1 MSDNLLRIGTS
12 AILANSSLLNTTSNN
27 IANINTEGYTR
38 QRTEFESQ
46 ILGLG
51 VGRGTTERLVS
62 EFTQKQLRRDTSNYS
77 FAQQYVTEAN
87 RVDALFSNPANSIA
101 TGVNDL
107 FKQFQIANNEP
118 ATLANRQ
125 LIIGSSQAL
134 LDKFNTLSSLVLDQD
149 NFVNQQL
156 DIYTSE
162 TNGYIKQIADLN
174 LQIASFGTGAS
185 RPIPLDLLD
194 KRDLAIKNLS
204 EMVDIRTLDAENGEK
219 LVFLATGQSLVVE
232 RGDFNLMSLRGD
244 PDPTQRELKLQL
256 STKKTVER
264 DIDIEAVGGKIG
276 GLLAFREGI
285 LVPTQNRLGQLALS
299 MTDAL
304 NTQNRLGMNLNGE
317 IGGNLFTLPTSNGF
331 AFSSNAGTGA
341 VSMTIE
347 PGKGNSLPP
356 NDFILTVEAG
366 GVRLQAVDTKGQVI
380 AGSDKVVPI
389 GAYPITI
396 NSADASG
403 DLYGLQITLNG
414 APAVGDKFELK
425 PLSTASRTI
434 EMATTRPE
442 DIALA
447 SPIRTDFT
455 VTNLGNAKVEGLNV
469 TDTTP
474 TTLPNYGF
482 DTPSGLINGPWTM
495 TYVGADTFS
504 IVDNLG
510 NPVAT
515 AAFGSNQYQN
525 VLAQAGIAQ
534 PSFAP
539 GFDFS
544 ITGIPAVGDTFTIGF
559 NDGGFNDNRNGLQLS
574 ALQTA
579 KTTRLNPLS
588 APNSAN
594 AVNFNQTYADMV
606 SLIGERTNQGRNNE
620 AAGKAL
626 LEQTTAW
633 YESLSG
639 VSLDEEASNLVRFQ
653 QTYAA
658 AAKIISTSQTVF
670 DTLLSAVR

>member
-12 AILANSSLLNTTSNN
+12 AILANSTLLNTTSNN
-27 IANINTEGYTR
+27 IANINTEGYVR

-51 VGRGTTERLVS
+51 VGKGTTERLVS
-62 EFTQKQLRRDTSNYS
+62 DFTLKQLRRDTSNYS
-77 FAQQYVTEAN
+77 YAQQYVTEAN

-101 TGVNDL
+101 TGINDL

-134 LDKFNTLSSLVLDQD
+134 LDKFSTLSSLVLDQE

-174 LQIASFGTGAS
+174 LEIASFGTGNS
-185 RPIPLDLLD
+185 RPVPLDLLD
-194 KRDLAIKNLS
+194 KRDLAIKNLA
-204 EMVDIRTLDAENGEK
+204 EMVEIRTLDADNGEK
-219 LVFLATGQSLVVE
+219 LVFLGTGQSLVVE
-232 RGDFNLMSLRGD
+232 RGQFNLMAMRGD
-244 PDPTQRELKLQL
+244 PDPSQRELKLQL
-256 STKKTVER
+256 SARTSVER

-276 GLLAFREGI
+276 GLLKFREEI

-299 MTDAL
+299 MTDAM
-304 NTQNRLGMNLNGE
+304 NSQNRLGMNLNGE
-317 IGGNLFTLPTSNGF
+317 IGGNLFTLPVSSGF
-331 AFSSNAGTGA
+331 ALSSNAGTGA
-341 VSMTIE
+341 VTVGIE
-347 PGKGNSLPP
+347 QGEGESLPP
-356 NDFILTVEAG
+356 NDFLLTIEAG
-366 GVRLQAVDTKGQVI
+366 QVRIQAIDVKGNVI
-380 AGSDKVVPI
+380 TGSDKVVPV
-389 GAYPITI
+389 GGFPATI
-396 NSADASG
+396 RSADAGG
-403 DLYGLQITLNG
+403 DLYGLEITLTG
-414 APAVGDKFELK
+414 APAVGDQFELK
-425 PLSTASRTI
+425 PLSTASRTLNL
-434 EMATTRPE
+434 ATTRPE

-447 SPIRTDFT
+447 SPVRTEFS
-455 VTNLGNAKVEGLNV
+455 VTNLGNAQVEGLTV

-474 TTLPNYGF
+474 ATLPAYGF

-495 TYVGADTFS
+495 TYVGGDTFE

-525 VLAQAGIAQ
+525 IFAQAGV
-534 PSFAP
+534 PV

-544 ITGIPAVGDTFTIGF
+544 VTGVPAIGDTFNISF
-559 NDGGFNDNRNGLQLS
+559 NDGGFNDNRNGLALS

-579 KTTRLNPLS
+579 QTTRLNPLS
-588 APNSAN
+588 VPGGVNS
-594 AVNFNQTYADMV
+594 VSFNQSYGDMV
-606 SLIGERTNQGRNNE
+606 SLIGERTNQARNNE

-658 AAKIISTSQTVF
+658 AARIISTSQTVF
-670 DTLLSAVR
+670 DTLLAAVR

>member
-12 AILANSSLLNTTSNN
+12 AILANTTLLNTTSNN

-51 VGRGTTERLVS
+51 VGKGTTERLVS
-62 EFTQKQLRRDTSNYS
+62 EFTQKQLRRDTSNYN

-101 TGVNDL
+101 TGINDL

-118 ATLANRQ
+118 ATVANRQ

-156 DIYTSE
+156 DIYTGE
-162 TNGYIKQIADLN
+162 ANAYIKQIADLN
-174 LQIASFGTGAS
+174 IEIASFGTGAS
-185 RPIPLDLLD
+185 RPVPLDLLD

-204 EMVDIRTLDAENGEK
+204 EMVDIRTLDADNGEK

-232 RGDFNLMSLRGD
+232 RGDFSLMALRGD
-244 PDPTQRELKLQL
+244 PDPAERELKLQL
-256 STKKTVER
+256 SSRSSVER
-264 DIDIEAVGGKIG
+264 DIDIDLVGGKIG
-276 GLLAFREGI
+276 GLLSFREEI

-304 NTQNRLGMNLNGE
+304 NTQNRLGMDLNGK
-317 IGGNLFTLPTSNGF
+317 IGGNLFTLPVSSGF
-331 AFSSNAGTGA
+331 ALSDNTGTGS
-341 VSMTIE
+341 VDVTIE
-347 PGKGNSLPP
+347 PGQGGSLPP
-356 NDFILTVEAG
+356 NDFLLTVEAG
-366 GVRLQAVDTKGQVI
+366 GVRIQALDSAGKVV
-380 AGSDKVVPI
+380 AGSDKVVAV
-389 GAYPITI
+389 GGYPATI
-396 NSADASG
+396 NSADAGG
-403 DLYGLQITLNG
+403 DLYGLEITLSAG
-414 APAVGDKFELK
+414 LAVGDQFELK
-425 PLSTASRTI
+425 PLSTASRTVQ
-434 EMATTRPE
+434 MATTRPE

-447 SPIRTDFT
+447 APVRTEFT
-455 VTNLGNAKVEGLNV
+455 VNNIGNAQISDLTV

-474 TTLPNYGF
+474 ATLPAYGF

-495 TYVGADTFS
+495 TYVGGNSFE

-515 AAFGSNQYQN
+515 STYPSGQYQDIF
-525 VLAQAGIAQ
+525 AQAGVDV
-534 PSFAP
+534 

-544 ITGIPAVGDTFTIGF
+544 VSGVPNVGDTFTISF
-559 NDGGFNDNRNGLQLS
+559 NDGGFNDNRNGLALS
-574 ALQTA
+574 AIQTEQ
-579 KTTRLNPLS
+579 TTRLNPLS
-588 APNSAN
+588 SPTGTNS
-594 AVNFNQTYADMV
+594 VNFNQSYAQMV
-606 SLIGERTNQGRNNE
+606 SLIGERTSQGRNSE
-620 AAGKAL
+620 AATGAL
-626 LEQTTAW
+626 LAQTTAW

-658 AAKIISTSQTVF
+658 AARIISTSQTVF
-670 DTLLSAVR
+670 DTLLAAAR

>member
-12 AILANSSLLNTTSNN
+12 AVLANTTLLNTTSNN

-46 ILGLG
+46 VLGLG
-51 VGRGTTERLVS
+51 VGKGTTERLVS
-62 EFTQKQLRRDTSNYS
+62 EFTQRQLRRDLSNFS
-77 FAQQYVTEAN
+77 FAEQYVTEAN

-101 TGVNDL
+101 TGINDL

-134 LDKFNTLSSLVLDQD
+134 LDKFNTLSSLVLDQE

-162 TNGYIKQIADLN
+162 TNGYIKQIANLN
-174 LQIASFGTGAS
+174 LEIASFGTGAS

-194 KRDLAIKNLS
+194 KRDLAIQKLS
-204 EMVDIRTLDAENGEK
+204 EMVEIRTLDADNGEK

-232 RGDFNLMSLRGD
+232 RGDFNLVSLRGD
-244 PDPTQRELKLQL
+244 PDPSERDLKLQL
-256 STKKTVER
+256 SNRISVER
-264 DIDIEAVGGKIG
+264 DIDIDKVGGKIG
-276 GLLAFREGI
+276 GLLAFREEI

-299 MTDAL
+299 MTDAM

-317 IGGNLFTLPTSNGF
+317 IGGDLFKLPITSGF
-331 AFSSNAGTGA
+331 DFASNAGTGA
-341 VSMTIE
+341 VNLTIE

-356 NDFILTVEAG
+356 NDFLLTIEAG
-366 GVRLQAVDTKGQVI
+366 AVRIQALDSKGEVI
-380 AGSDKVVPI
+380 TGSDKVVPVA
-389 GAYPITI
+389 AYPVTI
-396 NSADASG
+396 NSADAAG
-403 DLYGLQITLNG
+403 DLYGLEITITG
-414 APAVGDKFELK
+414 APAVGDQFELK
-425 PLSTASRTI
+425 PLSTASRTLQL
-434 EMATTRPE
+434 ATTRPE

-447 SPIRTDFT
+447 APVRTEFT
-455 VTNLGNAKVEGLNV
+455 VANLGNAQIEGLTV

-474 TTLPNYGF
+474 ATLPDYGF
-482 DTPSGLINGPWTM
+482 DTPAGLINGPWTM
-495 TYVGADTFS
+495 TYVGGDTFE

-525 VLAQAGIAQ
+525 LFAQAGVDV
-534 PSFAP
+534 

-544 ITGIPAVGDTFTIGF
+544 VTGVPSIGDTFSISF
-559 NDGGFNDNRNGLQLS
+559 NDGGFNDNRNGLALS

-579 KTTRLNPLS
+579 QTTRLNPLS

-606 SLIGERTNQGRNNE
+606 SLIGERTNQARNNE
-620 AAGKAL
+620 AASKAL
-626 LEQTTAW
+626 LDQTTAW

-658 AAKIISTSQTVF
+658 AARIISTSQTVF
-670 DTLLSAVR
+670 DTLLAAAR

>member
-12 AILANSSLLNTTSNN
+12 AILANTTLLNTTSNN

-51 VGRGTTERLVS
+51 VGKGTTERLVS
-62 EFTQKQLRRDTSNYS
+62 EFTQKQLRRDTSNYN

-101 TGVNDL
+101 TGINDL

-118 ATLANRQ
+118 ATVANRQ

-156 DIYTSE
+156 DIYTGE
-162 TNGYIKQIADLN
+162 ANAYIKQIADLN
-174 LQIASFGTGAS
+174 IEIASFGTGAS
-185 RPIPLDLLD
+185 RPVPLDLLD

-204 EMVDIRTLDAENGEK
+204 EMVDIRTLDADNGEK

-232 RGDFNLMSLRGD
+232 RGDFSLMALRGD
-244 PDPTQRELKLQL
+244 PDPAERELKLQL
-256 STKKTVER
+256 SSRSSVER
-264 DIDIEAVGGKIG
+264 DIDIDLVGGKIG
-276 GLLAFREGI
+276 GLLSFREEI

-304 NTQNRLGMNLNGE
+304 NTQNRLGMDLNGK
-317 IGGNLFTLPTSNGF
+317 IGGNLFTLPVSSGF
-331 AFSSNAGTGA
+331 ALSDNTGTGN
-341 VSMTIE
+341 VDVTIE
-347 PGKGNSLPP
+347 PGQGGSLPP
-356 NDFILTVEAG
+356 NDFLLTVEAG
-366 GVRLQAVDTKGQVI
+366 GVRIQALDSAGKVV
-380 AGSDKVVPI
+380 AGSDKVVAV
-389 GAYPITI
+389 GGYPATI
-396 NSADASG
+396 NSADAGG
-403 DLYGLQITLNG
+403 DFYGLEITLSAG
-414 APAVGDKFELK
+414 LAVGDQFELK
-425 PLSTASRTI
+425 PLSTASRTVQ
-434 EMATTRPE
+434 MATTRPE

-447 SPIRTDFT
+447 APVRTEFT
-455 VTNLGNAKVEGLNV
+455 VNNIGNAQISDLTV

-474 TTLPNYGF
+474 ATLPAYGF

-495 TYVGADTFS
+495 TYVGGNSFE

-515 AAFGSNQYQN
+515 STYPSGQYQDIF
-525 VLAQAGIAQ
+525 AQAGVDV
-534 PSFAP
+534 

-544 ITGIPAVGDTFTIGF
+544 VSGVPNVGDTFTISF
-559 NDGGFNDNRNGLQLS
+559 NDGGFNDNRNGLALS
-574 ALQTA
+574 AIQTEQ
-579 KTTRLNPLS
+579 TTRLNPLS
-588 APNSAN
+588 SPTGTNS
-594 AVNFNQTYADMV
+594 VNFNQSYAQMV
-606 SLIGERTNQGRNNE
+606 SLIGERTSQGRNSE
-620 AAGKAL
+620 AATGAL
-626 LEQTTAW
+626 LAQTTAW

-658 AAKIISTSQTVF
+658 AARIISTSQTVF
-670 DTLLSAVR
+670 DTLLAAAR

>member
-12 AILANSSLLNTTSNN
+12 AVLANSTLLNTTSNN
-27 IANINTEGYTR
+27 IANINTEGYVR
-38 QRTEFESQ
+38 QRTEFEPQ

-62 EFTQKQLRRDTSNYS
+62 EFTQKQLRRDLSNYS

-101 TGVNDL
+101 TGINDL

-162 TNGYIKQIADLN
+162 TNAYIKQIADLN
-174 LQIASFGTGAS
+174 LQIASFGSGES
-185 RPIPLDLLD
+185 RPVPLDLLD
-194 KRDLAIKNLS
+194 KRDLAIEKLS
-204 EMVDIRTLDAENGEK
+204 EMVEIRTLDSDNGEK

-232 RGDFNLMSLRGD
+232 RGDFNLVSLRGD
-244 PDPTQRELKLQL
+244 PDPAQRDLKLQL
-256 STKKTVER
+256 SNRISVER

-276 GLLAFREGI
+276 GLLAFREEI
-285 LVPTQNRLGQLALS
+285 LVPTQNRLGQLAFS
-299 MTDAL
+299 MTDAI
-304 NTQNRLGMNLNGE
+304 NAQNRLGMNLNGE
-317 IGGNLFTLPTSNGF
+317 IGGDLFTLPASSGFSFASNTG
-331 AFSSNAGTGA
+331 SGA
-341 VSMTIE
+341 VNLILE

-356 NDFILTVEAG
+356 NDFLLTIEAG
-366 GVRLQAVDTKGQVI
+366 AVRIQALDAKGEVI
-380 AGSDKVVPI
+380 NGSDKVVPVA
-389 GAYPITI
+389 AYPVTI
-396 NSADASG
+396 NSADAAG
-403 DLYGLQITLNG
+403 DLYGLEITLTG
-414 APAVGDKFELK
+414 APAVGDQFELK
-425 PLSTASRTI
+425 PLSSASRTLQL
-434 EMATTRPE
+434 ATTRPE

-447 SPIRTDFT
+447 SPVRTEFA
-455 VTNLGNAKVEGLNV
+455 VNNLGNAQIEGLTV

-474 TTLPNYGF
+474 ATLPAYGF
-482 DTPSGLINGPWTM
+482 DSPSGLVNGPWTM
-495 TYVGADTFS
+495 TYVGADTFE

-515 AAFGSNQYQN
+515 AAFGSSQYQD
-525 VLAQAGIAQ
+525 VFAQAGVDV
-534 PSFAP
+534 

-544 ITGIPAVGDTFTIGF
+544 VTGVPSVGDTFAISF
-559 NDGGFNDNRNGLQLS
+559 NDGGFNDNRNGLAIS

-579 KTTRLNPLS
+579 QTTRLNPLS
-588 APNSAN
+588 APDSLN

-606 SLIGERTNQGRNNE
+606 SLIGERTSQARNNE
-620 AAGKAL
+620 AASQAL
-626 LEQTTAW
+626 LDQTTAW

-658 AAKIISTSQTVF
+658 AAQIISTSQTVF
-670 DTLLSAVR
+670 DTLLAAVR

>member
-12 AILANSSLLNTTSNN
+12 AILSNTTLLNTTSNN
-27 IANINTEGYTR
+27 IANINTEGYVR

-51 VGRGTTERLVS
+51 VGKGTTERLVS
-62 EFTQKQLRRDTSNYS
+62 EFTLRQLRRDTSNYS
-77 FAQQYVTEAN
+77 FAEQYVTEAN

-101 TGVNDL
+101 TGINDL
-107 FKQFQIANNEP
+107 FTQFQIANNEP

-156 DIYTSE
+156 DIYTNE
-162 TNGYIKQIADLN
+162 ANALIEQISSLN
-174 LQIASFGTGAS
+174 IDIASFGTGAS
-185 RPIPLDLLD
+185 APVPLDLLD
-194 KRDLAIKNLS
+194 KRDLAIQKLS
-204 EMVDIRTLDAENGEK
+204 EMVEIRTLDAENGEK

-232 RGDFNLMSLRGD
+232 RGAFNLLSLRGD
-244 PDPTQRELKLQL
+244 PDPADRELKLQL
-256 STKKTVER
+256 SNRTTVER
-264 DIDIEAVGGKIG
+264 DIDIEKVGGKIG
-276 GLLAFREGI
+276 GLLEFREEI
-285 LVPTQNRLGQLALS
+285 LKPTQNRLGQLALS

-317 IGGNLFTLPTSNGF
+317 LGGDLFTLPISSGF
-331 AFSSNAGTGA
+331 AMAANTGTGA
-341 VSMTIE
+341 VNLTIE

-356 NDFILTVEAG
+356 NDFLLTVEAG
-366 GVRLQAVDTKGQVI
+366 GVRIQALDASGNI
-380 AGSDKVVPI
+380 ISGSDKVVAVA
-389 GAYPITI
+389 AYPATI

-403 DLYGLQITLNG
+403 DLYGLEITLTG
-414 APAVGDKFELK
+414 ALAVGDQFELK
-425 PLSTASRTI
+425 PLGSASRTLNL
-434 EMATTRPE
+434 ATTRPE

-447 SPIRTDFT
+447 SPVRTELT
-455 VTNLGNAKVEGLNV
+455 VTNLGNAQIEGLAI

-474 TTLPNYGF
+474 ATAPAYGF
-482 DTPSGLINGPWTM
+482 TSPSGLVNGPWTM
-495 TYVGADTFS
+495 TYTGTDTFE

-510 NPVAT
+510 NTVAT
-515 AAFGSNQYQN
+515 AAFGSNQYQD
-525 VLAQAGIAQ
+525 VFAQAGVDV
-534 PSFAP
+534 

-544 ITGIPAVGDTFTIGF
+544 VTGVPSIGDTFTISF
-559 NDGGFNDNRNGLQLS
+559 NDGGFNDNRNGLALS

-579 KTTRLNPLS
+579 QTSRLNPLS
-588 APNSAN
+588 APGGVNS
-594 AVNFNQTYADMV
+594 VSFNQTYADMV
-606 SLIGERTNQGRNNE
+606 SLIGERTSQARNNE
-620 AAGKAL
+620 AASKAL
-626 LEQTTAW
+626 LDQTTAW

>member
-12 AILANSSLLNTTSNN
+12 AILANSTLLNTTSNN
-27 IANINTEGYTR
+27 IANINTEGYVR

-51 VGRGTTERLVS
+51 VGKGTTERLVS
-62 EFTQKQLRRDTSNYS
+62 DFTLKQLRRDTSNYS
-77 FAQQYVTEAN
+77 YAQQYVTEAN

-101 TGVNDL
+101 TGINDL

-134 LDKFNTLSSLVLDQD
+134 LDKFSTLSSLVLDQE

-174 LQIASFGTGAS
+174 LEIASFGTGNS
-185 RPIPLDLLD
+185 RPVPLDLLD
-194 KRDLAIKNLS
+194 KRDLAIKNLA
-204 EMVDIRTLDAENGEK
+204 EMVEIRTLDADNGEK
-219 LVFLATGQSLVVE
+219 LVFLGTGQSLVVE
-232 RGDFNLMSLRGD
+232 RGQFNLMAMRGD
-244 PDPTQRELKLQL
+244 PDPSQRELKLQL
-256 STKKTVER
+256 SARTSVER

-276 GLLAFREGI
+276 GLLKFREEI

-299 MTDAL
+299 MTDAM
-304 NTQNRLGMNLNGE
+304 NSQNRLGMNLNGE
-317 IGGNLFTLPTSNGF
+317 IGGNLFTLPVSSGF
-331 AFSSNAGTGA
+331 ALSSNAGTGA
-341 VSMTIE
+341 VTVGIE
-347 PGKGNSLPP
+347 QGEGESLPP
-356 NDFILTVEAG
+356 NDFLLTIEAG
-366 GVRLQAVDTKGQVI
+366 QVRIQAIDIKGNVI
-380 AGSDKVVPI
+380 TGSDKVVPV
-389 GAYPITI
+389 GGFPATI
-396 NSADASG
+396 RSADAAG
-403 DLYGLQITLNG
+403 DLYGLEITLTG
-414 APAVGDKFELK
+414 APAVGDQFELK
-425 PLSTASRTI
+425 PLSTASRTLNL
-434 EMATTRPE
+434 ATTRPE

-447 SPIRTDFT
+447 SPVRTEFS
-455 VTNLGNAKVEGLNV
+455 VTNLGNAQVEGLTV

-474 TTLPNYGF
+474 ATLPAYGF

-495 TYVGADTFS
+495 TYVGGDTFE

-525 VLAQAGIAQ
+525 IFAQAGV
-534 PSFAP
+534 PV

-544 ITGIPAVGDTFTIGF
+544 VTGVPAIGDTFNISF
-559 NDGGFNDNRNGLQLS
+559 NDGGFNDNRNGLALS

-579 KTTRLNPLS
+579 QTTRLNPLS
-588 APNSAN
+588 VPGGVNS
-594 AVNFNQTYADMV
+594 VSFNQSYGDMV
-606 SLIGERTNQGRNNE
+606 SLIGERTNQARNNE

-658 AAKIISTSQTVF
+658 AARIISTSQTVF
-670 DTLLSAVR
+670 DTLLAAVR

>member
-12 AILANSSLLNTTSNN
+12 AILANTTLLNTTSNN
-27 IANINTEGYTR
+27 IANINTEGYVR

-51 VGRGTTERLVS
+51 VGKGTTERLVS
-62 EFTQKQLRRDTSNYS
+62 EFTQKQLRRDISNHS
-77 FAQQYVTEAN
+77 FAEQYVTEAN

-101 TGVNDL
+101 TGINDL

-162 TNGYIKQIADLN
+162 TNAYIQQISELN
-174 LQIASFGTGAS
+174 LEIASFGTGAS

-194 KRDLAIKNLS
+194 KRDLAISKLA
-204 EMVDIRTLDAENGEK
+204 EMVDIRTLDSDNGEK

-232 RGDFNLMSLRGD
+232 RGGFNLISLRGD
-244 PDPTQRELKLQL
+244 PDPSQRDLKLQL
-256 STKKTVER
+256 SNRISVER
-264 DIDIEAVGGKIG
+264 DVDIDKVGGKIG
-276 GLLAFREGI
+276 GLLAFREEI

-299 MTDAL
+299 MTDAM

-317 IGGNLFTLPTSNGF
+317 LGGNLFTLPVSNGF
-331 AFSSNAGTGA
+331 AMAANTGTGA
-341 VSMTIE
+341 VSLTIE

-356 NDFILTVEAG
+356 NDFLLTVEAG
-366 GVRLQAVDTKGQVI
+366 GVRIQALDAKGNVV
-380 AGSDKVVPI
+380 AGSDKVVAI
-389 GAYPITI
+389 AAYPATI

-403 DLYGLQITLNG
+403 DLYGLEITLTG
-414 APAVGDKFELK
+414 APAVGDQFELK
-425 PLSTASRTI
+425 PLSTASRTLQL
-434 EMATTRPE
+434 ATTRPE

-447 SPIRTDFT
+447 SPVRTEFT
-455 VTNLGNAKVEGLNV
+455 VTNLGNAQIETLTV

-474 TTLPNYGF
+474 ATAPNYGF
-482 DTPSGLINGPWTM
+482 ASPSGLVNGPWTM
-495 TYVGADTFS
+495 TYTGADTFQ

-525 VLAQAGIAQ
+525 IFAQAGVNV
-534 PSFAP
+534 

-544 ITGIPAVGDTFTIGF
+544 VTGVPSVGDTFSIAF
-559 NDGGFNDNRNGLQLS
+559 NSGGFNDNRNGLAMS

-579 KTTRLNPLS
+579 KTSRLNPLS

-606 SLIGERTNQGRNNE
+606 SLIGERTSQARNRE
-620 AAGKAL
+620 ASTLAL
-626 LEQTTAW
+626 LEQTTKW

>member
-12 AILANSSLLNTTSNN
+12 AILANTTLLNTTSNN

-51 VGRGTTERLVS
+51 VGKGTTERLVS
-62 EFTQKQLRRDTSNYS
+62 EFTQKQLRRDTSNYN

-101 TGVNDL
+101 TGINDL

-118 ATLANRQ
+118 ATVANRQ

-156 DIYTSE
+156 DIYTGE
-162 TNGYIKQIADLN
+162 ANAYIKQIADLN
-174 LQIASFGTGAS
+174 IEIASFGTGAS
-185 RPIPLDLLD
+185 RPVPLDLLD

-204 EMVDIRTLDAENGEK
+204 EMVDIRTLDADNGEK

-232 RGDFNLMSLRGD
+232 RGDFSLMALRGD
-244 PDPTQRELKLQL
+244 PDPAERELKLQL
-256 STKKTVER
+256 SSRSSVER
-264 DIDIEAVGGKIG
+264 DIDIDLVGGKIG
-276 GLLAFREGI
+276 GLLSFREEI

-304 NTQNRLGMNLNGE
+304 NTQNRLGMDLNGK
-317 IGGNLFTLPTSNGF
+317 IGGNLFTLPVSSGF
-331 AFSSNAGTGA
+331 ALSDNTGTGN
-341 VSMTIE
+341 VDVTIE
-347 PGKGNSLPP
+347 PGQGGSLPP
-356 NDFILTVEAG
+356 NDFLLTVEAG
-366 GVRLQAVDTKGQVI
+366 GVRIQALDSAGKVV
-380 AGSDKVVPI
+380 AGSDKVVAV
-389 GAYPITI
+389 GGYPATI
-396 NSADASG
+396 NSADAGG
-403 DLYGLQITLNG
+403 DLYGLEITLSAG
-414 APAVGDKFELK
+414 LAVGDQFELK
-425 PLSTASRTI
+425 PLSTASRTVQ
-434 EMATTRPE
+434 MATTRPE

-447 SPIRTDFT
+447 APVRTEFT
-455 VTNLGNAKVEGLNV
+455 VNNIGNAQISDLTV

-474 TTLPNYGF
+474 ATLPAYGF

-495 TYVGADTFS
+495 TYVGGNSFE

-515 AAFGSNQYQN
+515 STYPSGQYQDIF
-525 VLAQAGIAQ
+525 AQAGVDV
-534 PSFAP
+534 

-544 ITGIPAVGDTFTIGF
+544 VSGVPNVGDTFTISF
-559 NDGGFNDNRNGLQLS
+559 NDGGFNDNRNGLALS
-574 ALQTA
+574 AIQTEQ
-579 KTTRLNPLS
+579 TTRLNPLS
-588 APNSAN
+588 SPTGTNS
-594 AVNFNQTYADMV
+594 VNFNQSYAQMV
-606 SLIGERTNQGRNNE
+606 SLIGERTSQGRNSE
-620 AAGKAL
+620 AATGAL
-626 LEQTTAW
+626 LAQTTAW

-658 AAKIISTSQTVF
+658 AARIISTSQTVF
-670 DTLLSAVR
+670 DTLLAAAR